1 MSSFEYGGRLA
12 EFTLLGNI
20 ATLHP
25 GQMVEFRPGTGEV
38 LNPAGANAFATKQY
52 REGWAL

>member
-25 GQMVEFRPGTGEV
+25 EQTIEFDLTTAKV
-38 LNPAGANAFATKQY
+38 INPTEANALLTKEY
-52 REGWAL
+52 REGWKL